1 MEDIDIQELIEKN
14 QKTVFDY
21 LSTTIEVLTENREVE
36 DGTEIHW
43 YRIAEYLGME
53 MLEICRDFSK

>member
-1 MEDIDIQELIEKN
+1 MDIDIEELIEKN

-36 DGTEIHW
+36 DEKEIDW
-43 YRIAEYLGME
+43 YRLSEYLGME
-53 MLEICRDFSK
+53 MLERCRDFSK

>member
-21 LSTTIEVLTENREVE
+21 LSTTIEVLTENREVG
-36 DGTEIHW
+36 DGMKLT
-43 YRIAEYLGME
+43 GT
-53 MLEICRDFSK
+53 D

>member
-21 LSTTIEVLTENREVE
+21 LSTTIEVLTENREVG
-36 DGTEIHW
+36 DGTEIDW
-43 YRIAEYLGME
+43 YRLAEYLGME
-53 MLEICRDFSK
+53 MLERCRDFSK